1 MKAAEYVRKAGE
13 AFERFGGSLGGLAD
27 ALATMSREFDPLG
40 YKTAFRALGRQT
52 EIIKQQSEIIQAFQA
67 REIERLRNENQQLR
81 ERLGRIE
88 QRKPRVAEQFWLNL
102 YLVDKSRIPFTL
114 SAQGVDM
121 SSILMSDFMVEYNS
135 ERRDE
140 YGPLLSQ
147 SFAL

>member
-1 MKAAEYVRKAGE
+1 MLTRLAPAIGLVFLLLASKASLADEPAKKPSPLSAVRDLLNVSELVKAAEDVRKAGE

-40 YKTAFRALGRQT
+40 YKTAFRTLGRQT

-88 QRKPRVAEQFWLNL
+88 QRKPRVAE
-102 YLVDKSRIPFTL
+102 
-114 SAQGVDM
+114 
-121 SSILMSDFMVEYNS
+121 
-135 ERRDE
+135 
-140 YGPLLSQ
+140 
-147 SFAL
+147 